1 MVIAKNSFSPRRKRR
16 LAAVFVSLYAHRDH
30 RDHRDHRGI
39 MEIIK
44 MRWGSLLFCVKSD
57 IWESYLSL
65 FTPREASKR
74 HASKGVLHQGL
85 LREKEERRDKP

>member
-1 MVIAKNSFSPRRKRR
+1 
-16 LAAVFVSLYAHRDH
+16 
-30 RDHRDHRGI
+30 
-39 MEIIK
+39 